1 MGYACVGWD
10 KLGGDAIM
18 MTVTYGK
25 GFEIADPEH
34 VKVKFRQKI
43 MVVQD
48 ELQRLIDRGAVQS
61 TLEDCT
67 LKHYFTPK
75 DDKYGCCAYAREMM
89 IPKGTLIIGK
99 IHRHQHLNFISKGK
113 VIVFTEFGQKHLEGP
128 CTFISEVG
136 LKRAVYA
143 EEDTLWTTVHLT
155 EFQSESELD
164 KIEQEVISPSYDEMG
179 LIACVDALPKLAA
192 QGEKL

>member
-1 MGYACVGWD
+1 MN
-10 KLGGDAIM
+10 
-18 MTVTYGK
+18 VTY
-25 GFEIADPEH
+25 DPTLFQNTP
-34 VKVKFRQKI
+34 VKVKFRQDI
-43 MVVQD
+43 LTVQD
-48 ELQRLIDRGAVQS
+48 GLQKLIDDGAVES

-75 DDKYGCCAYAREMM
+75 DEKYGCCTYAREMM

-113 VIVFTEFGQKHLEGP
+113 VTVFTEFGQKHLEAP

-143 EEDTLWTTVHLT
+143 KEDTLWTTVHLT
-155 EFQSESELD
+155 EFEGEENLSKIESE
-164 KIEQEVISPSYDEMG
+164 VIAPSYNEMG
-179 LIACVDALPKLAA
+179 LVASFDKVMKIGEAL
-192 QGEKL
+192 

>member
-1 MGYACVGWD
+1 
-10 KLGGDAIM
+10 
-18 MTVTYGK
+18 MTVQEGMEK
-25 GFEIADPEH
+25 LIAE
-34 VKVKFRQKI
+34 
-43 MVVQD
+43 
-48 ELQRLIDRGAVQS
+48 GAILS

-75 DDKYGCCAYAREMM
+75 DEKYGCCTYAREML

-113 VIVFTEFGQKHLEGP
+113 VIVFTEFGEKKLVAP

-155 EFQSESELD
+155 EHVGEENLIKIESE
-164 KIEQEVISPSYDEMG
+164 VIAPSYNDMG
-179 LIACVDALPKLAA
+179 LIASFEVKEIL
-192 QGEKL
+192 

>member
-1 MGYACVGWD
+1 MR
-10 KLGGDAIM
+10 
-18 MTVTYGK
+18 VTY
-25 GFEIADPEH
+25 DPTLFQNTP
-34 VKVKFRQKI
+34 VKVKFRQDI
-43 MVVQD
+43 LTVQD
-48 ELQRLIDRGAVQS
+48 GLQKLIDDGAVES
-61 TLEDCT
+61 TLENCT

-75 DDKYGCCAYAREMM
+75 DEKYGCCTYAREML

-113 VIVFTEFGQKHLEGP
+113 VTVFTEFGEKHLEAP

-155 EFQSESELD
+155 EFEGEENLNKIESE
-164 KIEQEVISPSYDEMG
+164 VIAPSYNDMG
-179 LIACVDALPKLAA
+179 LTASFDKLAKI
-192 QGEKL
+192 GEAL